1 MLGVSCVPALEGFLR
16 GVGNYLFVA
25 LVAARYAAG
34 RADISVTLRTWV
46 HVPVVILFGICVSG
60 LDNQRLPTGVA
71 ELHAVLC
78 RSVLMKGPGH
88 TAVAVPDSGV
98 VLLAPL
104 ARALA
109 VIKSLIRCV
118 QVLLQGV
125 TLAAKLIDV
134 VLCLINDLLCFV
146 LVDSIAD
153 VLGLNYALA
162 VGRVQ

>member
-1 MLGVSCVPALEGFLR
+1 M
-16 GVGNYLFVA
+16 
-25 LVAARYAAG
+25 
-34 RADISVTLRTWV
+34 
-46 HVPVVILFGICVSG
+46 
-60 LDNQRLPTGVA
+60 
-71 ELHAVLC
+71 
-78 RSVLMKGPGH
+78 
-88 TAVAVPDSGV
+88 
-98 VLLAPL
+98 APL